1 MKYYKKTVALL
12 CALALG
18 SSVLVPAM
26 AEAKKPKPS
35 KVKPVETSEVTTTK
49 TTTTTTTSTSQ
60 TTTFTTSQTTQIVE
74 IIRGT
79 SSSSYL
85 ITDSLRDQIYAQ
97 QASLPPG
104 IRKNLLRGKSLP
116 PGIAKKVK
124 LPLEVCN
131 YVNLPTNTNI
141 IVVGSNIVLVNSV
154 TNVVLDIVFNIL

>member
-1 MKYYKKTVALL
+1 MKNHRKTVSLL
-12 CALALG
+12 CALTLG
-18 SSVLVPAM
+18 SIVLVPMM
-26 AEAKKPKPS
+26 AEAKKPI
-35 KVKPVETSEVTTTK
+35 KVKPVESSEVTN
-49 TTTTTTTSTSQ
+49 TTTTTTTTTTSQ

-104 IRKNLLRGKSLP
+104 IRKNLLRGKGLP

-124 LPLEVCN
+124 LPIEVCN
-131 YVNLPTNTNI
+131 YVNLPENTNV
-141 IVVGSNIVLVNSV
+141 IVVGSNIVLVNSI

>member
-1 MKYYKKTVALL
+1 MKYYKKAVILL
-12 CALALG
+12 CALTLG
-18 SSVLVPAM
+18 SSVLVPVM
-26 AEAKKPKPS
+26 AEAKKPT
-35 KVKPVETSEVTTTK
+35 KVKPSESTEVTR
-49 TTTTTTTSTSQ
+49 TTTTTTTNTSQ

-104 IRKNLLRGKSLP
+104 IRKNLLRGKGLP

-124 LPLEVCN
+124 LPIAVCN
-131 YVNLPTNTNI
+131 YVNLPANTNI

>member
-1 MKYYKKTVALL
+1 MQYYKKAVILL
-12 CALALG
+12 CTLTLG
-18 SSVLVPAM
+18 GSVFVPMM
-26 AEAKKPKPS
+26 AEAKKPI
-35 KVKPVETSEVTTTK
+35 KVKPVESGEVTTTK
-49 TTTTTTTSTSQ
+49 TTTTTTTTTNTSQ

-79 SSSSYL
+79 SASSYL

-104 IRKNLLRGKSLP
+104 IRKNLLRGKGLP

-124 LPLEVCN
+124 LPIEVCN
-131 YVNLPTNTNI
+131 QVNLPENTNI
-141 IVVGSNIVLVNSV
+141 IVVGSNIVLVNSI